1 MALLQ
6 EFLMKQ
12 YDIIIIGGGAAG
24 LMCVRGAQ
32 DAGTN
37 PKVLVLE
44 KMPKPGRKIMI
55 TGKGRC
61 NFSNLKNWN
70 EFSQHVPQG
79 AQFLRPSFM
88 SLPPEKV
95 QQFFEKYGCPTVLE
109 RGDRLF
115 PASHRSADIVDTL
128 SKNLDAAI
136 RTGYTVESIR
146 HEGGQFVVNDEY
158 AAAKLV
164 IATGGKSYPGTGSEG
179 DGYAWAKQF
188 GHSVTPLFPSL
199 TALVPRDERLLT
211 IGAQEILTI
220 ENAAITLFVDGQQ
233 AQYEEGDLAFT
244 SGGIEGPIGFKVS
257 RKAVKAMINGGKVSV
272 DIDLK
277 PAVSEEQLAVRI
289 GGYLSSRMQPRDIL
303 RKLLP
308 TALIPYFVDI
318 KPQALPRRLKCWH
331 IDIASYVGWERAVVT
346 AGGVSLKEI
355 NPKTLESRVVSGLYF
370 AGEIL
375 DIDCATGGYNL
386 QTAFCTGYLA
396 GLSASA
402 TSKKDSIKDSR

>member
-109 RGDRLF
+109 RGNRLF

-146 HEGGQFVVNDEY
+146 HEGGQFVINDEY

-277 PAVSEEQLAVRI
+277 PAVTEEQLAVRI

-308 TALIPYFVDI
+308 AALIPYFVDI

-396 GLSASA
+396 GLSAA
-402 TSKKDSIKDSR
+402 K

>member
-1 MALLQ
+1 
-6 EFLMKQ
+6 MKQ

-146 HEGGQFVVNDEY
+146 HEGDQFVINDEY

-272 DIDLK
+272 EIDLK
-277 PAVSEEQLAVRI
+277 PAVTEEQLAVRI

-346 AGGVSLKEI
+346 AGGVNLKEI

-402 TSKKDSIKDSR
+402 TSTSKKDSIIK